1 MYVLGVVQLNK
12 LTGFQVESGG
22 PIIKSVFSAHQLIE
36 GRSSKVHGQ
45 RARLQSM
52 RTLGRLMSVLFNI
65 PLFMSE
71 VHLPHPLV
79 ELID

>member
-45 RARLQSM
+45 RARLQSNAYFGEVDVG
-52 RTLGRLMSVLFNI
+52 TLQHST
-65 PLFMSE
+65 
-71 VHLPHPLV
+71 VH
-79 ELID
+79 E